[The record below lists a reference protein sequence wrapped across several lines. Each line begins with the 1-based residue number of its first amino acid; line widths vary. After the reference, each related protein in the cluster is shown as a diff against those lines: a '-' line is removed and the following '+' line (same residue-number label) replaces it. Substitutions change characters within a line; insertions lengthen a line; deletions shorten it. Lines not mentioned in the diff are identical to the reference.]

1 MGTTL
6 ATRCN
11 AIDGVPQALRA
22 LLLLRLLRLLRLLA
36 LSPRFRLLLETVIA
50 TARATLHFL
59 WVLMTALFF
68 YAAVG
73 EEVSWKKGGRGTNQ
87 AAVPA
92 ATIAR

>member
-1 MGTTL
+1 MGAML

-11 AIDGVPQALRA
+11 AVDGVPQALRA

-36 LSPRFRLLLETVIA
+36 LSPRFRLLLDTVIA

-59 WVLMTALFF
+59 WVLMIALFF

-73 EEVSWKKGGRGTNQ
+73 EEVG
-87 AAVPA
+87 
-92 ATIAR
+92 